1 MFEENQMRFKKQIC
15 ALVVAL
21 FSLQTLNFSA
31 RADEGMWPFNNLPRA
46 EIKKKY
52 GFDITDAWLRK
63 VQLASVRFNSGGSG
77 SFVSADGLVM
87 TNHHIASDVLQKIS
101 TPQKDYIKEGFY
113 AATRDQEAKAPDLE
127 LNQLVGIEDVT
138 ARVMSAVKPDMT
150 TARANAA
157 RNAEINN
164 ISAEAGKKNGLRN
177 DVIALYQ
184 GGQYNLYTYKKYTD
198 VRLVF
203 APEFEIAFLGGD
215 PDNFEY
221 PRYDLDLALFRVY
234 ENDRPIHSAN
244 FFKWSEQGSKEGDLV
259 FVSGNPGRTNRLDTV
274 AHLEYLRDFGIPLL
288 LKYLQHLHDMY
299 TRYGALGAEQERRA
313 HEDLFGVDN
322 SLKAY
327 IGEEGAPGRGGLKD
341 PSVIP
346 AKKKTEDALRK
357 LVAASPR
364 MQKEY
369 GDAWDAIAKA
379 RKELPSYE
387 RQRRFLESGWGF
399 SSDYFNFARTLVRM
413 AAESAKPN
421 AQRLPEY
428 TDGNRESLEQGLYS
442 PAPIY
447 DDFEKMK
454 LSNSLA
460 LMRDEMGANNDIV
473 KRVLQGKTPEARAE
487 ELINGTKLKDVD
499 ARKQIAAGG
508 QQAIASSDDPMIQLA
523 RSIDTEARAAR
534 KRYETEVIAVERSNY
549 GKIARALFE
558 TKGNSMYPDATF
570 TLRLS
575 YGTVKGY
582 KIDGKTYAPFT
593 DLAGLWQHA
602 REHGDKYPY
611 HIPESWEKARSSL
624 NLKTPLNF
632 VSDADIIGGNSGS
645 PVINRKG
652 EIVGLIFDGNI
663 QSLPGDFYFD
673 GAINRAVSVDVRG
686 MFEALRKVYRADAVV
701 SELARK

>member
-1 MFEENQMRFKKQIC
+1 MRLRKVLC
-15 ALVVAL
+15 AIILAL

-150 TARANAA
+150 TAQANAA

-288 LKYLQHLHDMY
+288 LKYLHHLHDMY

-313 HEDLFGVDN
+313 HEDLFSADN

-341 PSVIP
+341 PSVIS
-346 AKKKTEDALRK
+346 AKKKAEDELRK
-357 LVAASPR
+357 LVAANPK

-369 GDAWDAIAKA
+369 GDAWEAIAKA

-387 RQRRFLESGWGF
+387 RERRFLESGWGF

-413 AAESAKPN
+413 AEESAKPN

-454 LSNSLA
+454 LANSLA

-473 KRVLQGKTPEARAE
+473 KRVLHGKTPEARAE
-487 ELINGTKLKDVD
+487 ELISGTKLKNVD

-523 RSIDTEARAAR
+523 RSIDTQARAAR

-582 KIDGKTYAPFT
+582 KIDGQTYAPFT

-686 MFEALRKVYRADAVV
+686 MFEALRKVYHADAVV
-701 SELARK
+701 SELMR

>member
-1 MFEENQMRFKKQIC
+1 MKVRKLLC
-15 ALVVAL
+15 ALILAL
-21 FSLQTLNFSA
+21 FSLQTLQLTA
-31 RADEGMWPFNNLPRA
+31 RADEGMWPFNNIPRA

-101 TPQKDYIKEGFY
+101 TPEKDYIKDGFY
-113 AATRDQEAKAPDLE
+113 AATRDQEAKAPYLE

-138 ARVMSAVKPDMT
+138 ARVIGVVKPEMSL
-150 TARANAA
+150 AQANAA

-164 ISAEAGKKNGLRN
+164 IAEEAGKKNGLRN

-234 ENDRPIHSAN
+234 ENDQPIKTDN
-244 FFKWSEQGSKEGDLV
+244 YFNWSEQGSKEGDLV

-288 LKYLQHLHDMY
+288 LKYLQHLHEMY

-341 PSVIP
+341 PTVMP
-346 AKKKTEDALRK
+346 AKKKAEDELRK
-357 LVAASPR
+357 MVAANPR

-369 GDAWDAIAKA
+369 GDAWETIAKE

-387 RQRRFLESGWGF
+387 RERRFLEGGWGL
-399 SSDYFNFARTLVRM
+399 SSQYFDFARTLVRM
-413 AAESAKPN
+413 AEESAKPN

-428 TDGNRESLEQGLYS
+428 TDGNRESLEQELYS

-447 DDFEKMK
+447 DDFEKAK
-454 LSNSLA
+454 LTDSLT
-460 LMRDEMGANNDIV
+460 LMREEMSSDNEIV

-487 ELINGTKLKDVD
+487 ELINGTKLKDAD
-499 ARKQIAAGG
+499 ARKKIAAGG
-508 QQAIASSDDPMIQLA
+508 Q
-523 RSIDTEARAAR
+523 
-534 KRYETEVIAVERSNY
+534 
-549 GKIARALFE
+549 
-558 TKGNSMYPDATF
+558 
-570 TLRLS
+570 
-575 YGTVKGY
+575 
-582 KIDGKTYAPFT
+582 
-593 DLAGLWQHA
+593 
-602 REHGDKYPY
+602 
-611 HIPESWEKARSSL
+611 
-624 NLKTPLNF
+624 
-632 VSDADIIGGNSGS
+632 
-645 PVINRKG
+645 
-652 EIVGLIFDGNI
+652 
-663 QSLPGDFYFD
+663 
-673 GAINRAVSVDVRG
+673 
-686 MFEALRKVYRADAVV
+686 
-701 SELARK
+701 

>member
-1 MFEENQMRFKKQIC
+1 MRFKKHIC
-15 ALVVAL
+15 ALIVAL
-21 FSLQTLNFSA
+21 FSLQTLHFSA

-46 EIKKKY
+46 AIKKKY

-150 TARANAA
+150 TAQANAA

-313 HEDLFGVDN
+313 HEDLFSADN

-341 PSVIP
+341 PSVIS
-346 AKKKTEDALRK
+346 AKKKAEDELRK
-357 LVAASPR
+357 LVAANPK

-369 GDAWDAIAKA
+369 GDAWETIAKE

-387 RQRRFLESGWGF
+387 RERRFLESGWGF

-413 AAESAKPN
+413 AEESAKPN

-454 LSNSLA
+454 LANSLA

-473 KRVLQGKTPEARAE
+473 KRVLHGKTPEARAE

-534 KRYETEVIAVERSNY
+534 KRYETEVIAVERTNY

-558 TKGNSMYPDATF
+558 TKGKSMYPDATF

-686 MFEALRKVYRADAVV
+686 MFEALRKVYHADAVV
-701 SELARK
+701 SELMK

>member
-1 MFEENQMRFKKQIC
+1 MRLRKVLC
-15 ALVVAL
+15 AIILAL

-150 TARANAA
+150 TAQANAA

-288 LKYLQHLHDMY
+288 LKYLHHLHDMY

-313 HEDLFGVDN
+313 HEDLFSADN

-341 PSVIP
+341 PSVIS
-346 AKKKTEDALRK
+346 AKKKAEDELRK
-357 LVAASPR
+357 LVAANPK

-369 GDAWDAIAKA
+369 GDAWETIAKE

-387 RQRRFLESGWGF
+387 RERRFLESGWGF

-413 AAESAKPN
+413 AEESAKPN

-454 LSNSLA
+454 LANSLA

-473 KRVLQGKTPEARAE
+473 KRVLHGKTPEARAE
-487 ELINGTKLKDVD
+487 ELISGTKLKNVD

-523 RSIDTEARAAR
+523 RSIDTQARAAR

-582 KIDGKTYAPFT
+582 KIDGQTYAPFT

-686 MFEALRKVYRADAVV
+686 MFEALRRVYHADAVV
-701 SELARK
+701 SELMR

>member
-1 MFEENQMRFKKQIC
+1 MRFKKHIC
-15 ALVVAL
+15 ALIVAL
-21 FSLQTLNFSA
+21 FSLQTLHFSA

-46 EIKKKY
+46 AIKKKY

-150 TARANAA
+150 TAQANAA

-313 HEDLFGVDN
+313 HEDLFSADN

-341 PSVIP
+341 PSVIS
-346 AKKKTEDALRK
+346 AKKKAEDELRK
-357 LVAASPR
+357 LVAAKPK

-369 GDAWDAIAKA
+369 GDAWETIAKE
-379 RKELPSYE
+379 RKELSSYE
-387 RQRRFLESGWGF
+387 RERRFLESGWGF

-413 AAESAKPN
+413 AEESAKPN

-454 LSNSLA
+454 LANSLA

-473 KRVLQGKTPEARAE
+473 KRVLHGKTPEARAE

-534 KRYETEVIAVERSNY
+534 KRYETEVIAVERTNY

-558 TKGNSMYPDATF
+558 TKGKSMYPDATF

-686 MFEALRKVYRADAVV
+686 MFEALRKVYHADAVV
-701 SELARK
+701 SELMK

>member
-1 MFEENQMRFKKQIC
+1 MRHRKFLC
-15 ALVVAL
+15 ALILAL
-21 FSLQTLNFSA
+21 FSLQTLQFSA

-63 VQLASVRFNSGGSG
+63 VQLASVRFNNGSG

-87 TNHHIASDVLQKIS
+87 TNHHIASETLQQIS
-101 TPQKDYIKEGFY
+101 TPQKDYIKDGFY
-113 AATRDQEAKAPDLE
+113 APTRDKEVKAPNLE
-127 LNQLVGIEDVT
+127 LDQLVGIEDVT
-138 ARVMSAVKPDMT
+138 ARVMAAVKSDMT
-150 TARANAA
+150 SAQANAA

-164 ISAEAGKKNGLRN
+164 ISAEATKKNGLRN
-177 DVIALYQ
+177 DVIPLYQ

-234 ENDRPIHSAN
+234 ENDRPVHSDN
-244 FFKWSEQGSKEGDLV
+244 YFKWSEKGAKDGDLV

-274 AHLEYLRDFGIPLL
+274 AHLEYLRDFGIPFL

-299 TRYGALGAEQERRA
+299 TRYGAQGAEQERRA
-313 HEDLFGVDN
+313 HEDLFSADN

-327 IGEEGAPGRGGLKD
+327 IGEEGGPGRGGLKD

-346 AKKKTEDALRK
+346 TKKKAEDELRK
-357 LVAASPR
+357 MVAANPR

-369 GDAWDAIAKA
+369 GDAWETIAKE

-387 RQRRFLESGWGF
+387 RERRFLESGWGL
-399 SSDYFNFARTLVRM
+399 SSQYFDFARTLVRM
-413 AAESAKPN
+413 AEESAKPN

-428 TDGNRESLEQGLYS
+428 TDGNRESLEQELYS

-447 DDFEKMK
+447 DDFEKAK
-454 LSNSLA
+454 LADSLT
-460 LMRDEMGANNDIV
+460 LMREEMGADNEIV
-473 KRVLQGKTPEARAE
+473 KRVLQGKTPDARAD
-487 ELINGTKLKDVD
+487 ELISGTKLKDVE
-499 ARKQIAAGG
+499 ARKRIAAGG
-508 QQAIASSDDPMIQLA
+508 QQAIESSDDPMIQLA
-523 RSIDTEARAAR
+523 RSIDKEARAAR
-534 KRYETEVIAVERSNY
+534 KRYESEVIAVERSNY

-558 TKGNSMYPDATF
+558 TKGTRMYPDATF

-602 REHGDKYPY
+602 AEHGDKYPF
-611 HIPESWEKARSSL
+611 HIPASWEKAKSSL

-645 PVINRKG
+645 PVINRRG
-652 EIVGLIFDGNI
+652 EVVGLIFDGNI

-673 GAINRAVSVDVRG
+673 GAVNRAVSVDVRG
-686 MFEALRKVYRADAVV
+686 MFEALRKVYHADAIVM
-701 SELARK
+701 ELTR

>member
-1 MFEENQMRFKKQIC
+1 MKLRKLLC
-15 ALVVAL
+15 ALTLAL
-21 FSLQTLNFSA
+21 FSLQTLQFA
-31 RADEGMWPFNNLPRA
+31 AVADEGMWPFNNLPRA

-52 GFDITDAWLRK
+52 GFEVTDGWLKK

-77 SFVSADGLVM
+77 SFVSPDGLVM
-87 TNHHIASDVLQKIS
+87 TNHHIASDTLSKIS
-101 TPQKDYIKEGFY
+101 SAQKDYIKDGFY
-113 AATRDQEAKAPDLE
+113 APTRDKEAKAPDLE
-127 LNQLVGIEDVT
+127 LNQLVNIEDVT

-150 TARANAA
+150 SAQANAA

-164 ISAEAGKKNGLRN
+164 ISAEASKKNGLRN
-177 DVIALYQ
+177 DVIPLYQ

-234 ENDRPIHSAN
+234 ENDAPVKTDN
-244 FFKWSEQGSKEGDLV
+244 YFKWSEQGAKEGDLV

-299 TRYGALGAEQERRA
+299 TRYGAQGAEQERRA
-313 HEDLFGVDN
+313 HEDLFSVDN

-341 PSVIP
+341 PPVI
-346 AKKKTEDALRK
+346 ADKKKAEDALRK
-357 LVAASPR
+357 AIAANPKA
-364 MQKEY
+364 QKDY
-369 GDAWDAIAKA
+369 GDAWDAIAKE

-387 RQRRFLESGWGF
+387 RERRFLESQWGF
-399 SSDYFNFARTLVRM
+399 NSGLFDTARDLVRM
-413 AAESAKPN
+413 AEESTKPN

-428 TDGNRESLEQGLYS
+428 TDANRESLEQNLYS

-447 DDFEKMK
+447 DDFEKAK
-454 LSNSLA
+454 LSDSLN
-460 LMRDEMGANNDIV
+460 LMRDEMGADNEIV

-487 ELINGTKLKDVD
+487 ELVSGTKLKDVD
-499 ARKQIAAGG
+499 ARKKIAAGG
-508 QQAIASSDDPMIQLA
+508 VQAIETSDDPMIQLA
-523 RSIDTEARAAR
+523 RSIDKEARAAR

-558 TKGNSMYPDATF
+558 TKGSSMYPDATF

-582 KIDGKTYAPFT
+582 QVDGKTYAPFT
-593 DLAGLWQHA
+593 DFAGLWQHA
-602 REHGDKYPY
+602 AEHGDKYPF
-611 HIPESWEKARSSL
+611 HIPESWQKARSSL
-624 NLKTPLNF
+624 NLKTPFNF

-645 PVINRKG
+645 PVINKNA

-673 GAINRAVSVDVRG
+673 ATVNRAISVDVRG
-686 MFEALRKVYRADAVV
+686 MFEALRKVYHANEIVN
-701 SELARK
+701 ELTGR

>member
-1 MFEENQMRFKKQIC
+1 MRHRKFLGTLI
-15 ALVVAL
+15 LAL
-21 FSLQTLNFSA
+21 FSLQTLNFTA

-150 TARANAA
+150 TAQANAA

-234 ENDRPIHSAN
+234 ENDRPVHSDN

-346 AKKKTEDALRK
+346 AKKKAEDELRK
-357 LVAASPR
+357 MVAASPR

-369 GDAWDAIAKA
+369 GDAWDAIAKE

-387 RQRRFLESGWGF
+387 RERRFLESGWGF

-413 AAESAKPN
+413 AEEGAKPN

-428 TDGNRESLEQGLYS
+428 TDGNRESLEQELYS

-460 LMRDEMGANNDIV
+460 LMRDEMGADNDIV
-473 KRVLQGKTPEARAE
+473 KRVLQGKTAEARAE

-499 ARKQIAAGG
+499 SRKKIGAGG
-508 QQAIASSDDPMIQLA
+508 PQAISSSDDPMIQLA
-523 RSIDTEARAAR
+523 RSIDKEARAAR
-534 KRYETEVIAVERSNY
+534 KRYESEVIAVERSNY

-582 KIDGKTYAPFT
+582 KIDGKPYAPFT

-602 REHGDKYPY
+602 AEHGDKYPY
-611 HIPESWEKARSSL
+611 HIPESWEKAKSSL

-645 PVINRKG
+645 PVINRNG

-686 MFEALRKVYRADAVV
+686 MFEALRKVYHADAVV

>member
-1 MFEENQMRFKKQIC
+1 
-15 ALVVAL
+15 
-21 FSLQTLNFSA
+21 
-31 RADEGMWPFNNLPRA
+31 MWPFNNLPRA
-46 EIKKKY
+46 AIKKKY

-150 TARANAA
+150 TAQANAA

-259 FVSGNPGRTNRLDTV
+259 FVSGNPGRTNRLDIV

-313 HEDLFGVDN
+313 HEDLFSADN

-341 PSVIP
+341 PSVIS
-346 AKKKTEDALRK
+346 AKKKAEDELRK
-357 LVAASPR
+357 LVAANPK

-369 GDAWDAIAKA
+369 GDAWETIAKE

-387 RQRRFLESGWGF
+387 RERRFLESGWGF

-413 AAESAKPN
+413 AEESAKPN

-454 LSNSLA
+454 LANSLA

-473 KRVLQGKTPEARAE
+473 KRVLHGKTPEARAE
-487 ELINGTKLKDVD
+487 ELISGTKLKNVD

-523 RSIDTEARAAR
+523 RSIDTQARAAR

-582 KIDGKTYAPFT
+582 KIDGQTYAPFT

-686 MFEALRKVYRADAVV
+686 MFEALRKVYHADAVV
-701 SELARK
+701 SELMR

>member
-1 MFEENQMRFKKQIC
+1 MKLRKLLC
-15 ALVVAL
+15 ALTLAL
-21 FSLQTLNFSA
+21 FSLQTLQFA
-31 RADEGMWPFNNLPRA
+31 AVADEGMWPFNNLPRA

-52 GFDITDAWLRK
+52 GFEVTDGWLKK

-77 SFVSADGLVM
+77 SFVSPDGLVM
-87 TNHHIASDVLQKIS
+87 TNHHIASDTLSKIS
-101 TPQKDYIKEGFY
+101 SAQKDYIKDGFY
-113 AATRDQEAKAPDLE
+113 APTRDKEAKAPDLE
-127 LNQLVGIEDVT
+127 LNQLVNIEDVT

-150 TARANAA
+150 SAQANAA

-164 ISAEAGKKNGLRN
+164 ISAEASKKNGLRN
-177 DVIALYQ
+177 DVIPLYQ

-234 ENDRPIHSAN
+234 ENDAPVKTDN
-244 FFKWSEQGSKEGDLV
+244 YFKWSEQGAKEGDLV

-299 TRYGALGAEQERRA
+299 TRYGAQGAEQERRA
-313 HEDLFGVDN
+313 HEDLFSVDN

-341 PSVIP
+341 PPVI
-346 AKKKTEDALRK
+346 ADKKKAEDALRK
-357 LVAASPR
+357 AIAANPKA
-364 MQKEY
+364 QKDY
-369 GDAWDAIAKA
+369 GDAWDAIAKE

-387 RQRRFLESGWGF
+387 RERRFLESQWGF
-399 SSDYFNFARTLVRM
+399 NSGLFDTARDLVRM
-413 AAESAKPN
+413 AEESTKPN

-428 TDGNRESLEQGLYS
+428 TDANRESLEQNLYS

-447 DDFEKMK
+447 DDFEKAK
-454 LSNSLA
+454 LSDSLN
-460 LMRDEMGANNDIV
+460 LMRDEMGADNEIV

-487 ELINGTKLKDVD
+487 ELVSGTKLKDVD
-499 ARKQIAAGG
+499 ARKKIAAGG
-508 QQAIASSDDPMIQLA
+508 VQAIETSDDPMIQLA
-523 RSIDTEARAAR
+523 RSIDKEARAAR

-558 TKGNSMYPDATF
+558 TKGSSMYPDATF

-582 KIDGKTYAPFT
+582 QVDGKTYAPFT
-593 DLAGLWQHA
+593 DFAGLWQHA
-602 REHGDKYPY
+602 AEHGDKYPF
-611 HIPESWEKARSSL
+611 HIPESWQKARSSL
-624 NLKTPLNF
+624 NLKTPFNF

-645 PVINRKG
+645 PVINKNA

-673 GAINRAVSVDVRG
+673 PTVNRAISVDVRG
-686 MFEALRKVYRADAVV
+686 MFEALRKVYHANEIVN
-701 SELARK
+701 ELTGR

>member
-1 MFEENQMRFKKQIC
+1 MKFKKLVC
-15 ALVVAL
+15 ALTLAL
-21 FSLQTLNFSA
+21 FGLQTLQLTA
-31 RADEGMWPFNNLPRA
+31 VADEGMWPFNNVPRG

-52 GFDITDAWLRK
+52 GFEITDAWLRK

-77 SFVSADGLVM
+77 SFVSPDGLVM

-101 TPQKDYIKEGFY
+101 TPQKDYIKDGFY
-113 AATRDQEAKAPDLE
+113 APTRDKEAKAPDLE
-127 LNQLVGIEDVT
+127 LDQLVGIEDVT
-138 ARVMSAVKPDMT
+138 ARVMAAVKPEMSP
-150 TARANAA
+150 AEANGA
-157 RNAEINN
+157 RNAAIND
-164 ISAEAGKKNGLRN
+164 IAEEATKKNGLRN
-177 DVIALYQ
+177 DVIPLYQ

-234 ENDRPIHSAN
+234 ENDKPIKSEN
-244 FFKWSEQGSKEGDLV
+244 YFKWSPKGASQGDLV
-259 FVSGNPGRTNRLDTV
+259 FVAGNPGRTNRLDTV

-299 TRYGALGAEQERRA
+299 TRYGSQGAEQERRA

-341 PSVIP
+341 PAVIP
-346 AKKKTEDALRK
+346 AKKKAEDELRK
-357 LVAASPR
+357 TVAANPKW
-364 MQKEY
+364 QKDY

-379 RKELPSYE
+379 RKELPLYE
-387 RQRRFLESGWGF
+387 RERRFLESGWGF
-399 SSDYFNFARTLVRM
+399 NSDYFNFARTLVRM
-413 AAESAKPN
+413 AEESAKPN
-421 AQRLPEY
+421 ARRLPEY
-428 TDGNRESLEQGLYS
+428 TDANRESLEQELYS

-454 LSNSLA
+454 LSDSMA
-460 LMRDEMGANNDIV
+460 LMREEMGANNEIV
-473 KRVLQGKTPEARAE
+473 QRLLEGKTPEARAE
-487 ELINGTKLKDVD
+487 ELINNTKVKDVD
-499 ARKQIAAGG
+499 TRKKIAAGG
-508 QQAIASSDDPMIQLA
+508 QQAIESSDDPMIQLA
-523 RSIDTEARAAR
+523 RSIDKEARAAR
-534 KRYETEVIAVERSNY
+534 RRYESEVIAVERSSY

-558 TKGNSMYPDATF
+558 LQGTSMYPDATF

-582 KIDGKTYAPFT
+582 RANGKAYEPFT
-593 DLAGLWQHA
+593 DFAGLWQHSA
-602 REHGDKYPY
+602 EHGDKYPY
-611 HIPESWEKARSSL
+611 HIPESWEKAKASL
-624 NLKTPLNF
+624 NLKTPFNF

-645 PVINRKG
+645 PVINRNA

-673 GAINRAVSVDVRG
+673 GVVNRAVSVDVRG
-686 MFEALRKVYRADAVV
+686 MFEALRKVYHADEIVG
-701 SELARK
+701 ELTNGGSALP

>member
-1 MFEENQMRFKKQIC
+1 MRLRKVLC
-15 ALVVAL
+15 AIILAL

-150 TARANAA
+150 TAQANAA

-288 LKYLQHLHDMY
+288 LKYLHHLHDMY

-313 HEDLFGVDN
+313 HEDLFSADN

-341 PSVIP
+341 PSVIS
-346 AKKKTEDALRK
+346 AKKKAEDELRK
-357 LVAASPR
+357 LVAANPK

-369 GDAWDAIAKA
+369 GDAWETIAKE

-387 RQRRFLESGWGF
+387 RERRFLESGWGF

-413 AAESAKPN
+413 AEESAKPN

-454 LSNSLA
+454 LANSLA

-473 KRVLQGKTPEARAE
+473 KRVLHGKTPEARAE
-487 ELINGTKLKDVD
+487 ELISGTKLKNVD

-523 RSIDTEARAAR
+523 RSIDTQARAAR

-582 KIDGKTYAPFT
+582 KIDGQTYAPFT

-686 MFEALRKVYRADAVV
+686 MFEALRKVYHADAVV
-701 SELARK
+701 SELMR

>member
-1 MFEENQMRFKKQIC
+1 MRLRKVLC
-15 ALVVAL
+15 AIILAL

-46 EIKKKY
+46 AIKKKY

-127 LNQLVGIEDVT
+127 LNQLVGVEDVT

-150 TARANAA
+150 TAQANAA

-313 HEDLFGVDN
+313 HEDLFSADN

-341 PSVIP
+341 PSVIS
-346 AKKKTEDALRK
+346 AKKKAEDELRK
-357 LVAASPR
+357 LIAAKPK

-369 GDAWDAIAKA
+369 GDAWETIAKE

-387 RQRRFLESGWGF
+387 RERRFLESGWGF

-413 AAESAKPN
+413 AEESAKPN

-454 LSNSLA
+454 LANSLA

-473 KRVLQGKTPEARAE
+473 KRVLHGKTPEARAE

-534 KRYETEVIAVERSNY
+534 KRYETEVIAVERTNY

-686 MFEALRKVYRADAVV
+686 MFEALRKVYHADAVV
-701 SELARK
+701 SELMK